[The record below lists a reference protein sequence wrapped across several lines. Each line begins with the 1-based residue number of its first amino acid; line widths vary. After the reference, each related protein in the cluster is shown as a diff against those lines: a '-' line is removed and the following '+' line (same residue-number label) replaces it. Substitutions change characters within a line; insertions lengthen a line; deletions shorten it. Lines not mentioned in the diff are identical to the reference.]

1 MFRLWLFCSTHAA
14 QKGWASSEILS
25 YLSAEG
31 FNRKA
36 ILLPQFAQLISIDL
50 YQLSK
55 ADKGHEIGFA
65 EEPANSKNNASCTQQ
80 GKQGGY
86 SIRKRYRNV
95 SHSNNRRKVGP
106 FLKAPFPLVKAV
118 TQVTKKRFISW
129 WITDESN
136 VFMNTPVVARGKNEP
151 YMTTVRDQKLVCRK
165 MSQKPKIVSWG
176 LTLKKSLENS
186 SGSGVLLLSFP
197 CRLFRSSRAN
207 FRQRKIYSSEAE
219 VD

>member
-1 MFRLWLFCSTHAA
+1 MAFDKNIEKESSFLGELKARTTSARMFRLWLFCSTHAA

-118 TQVTKKRFISW
+118 TQVTKKDS
-129 WITDESN
+129 
-136 VFMNTPVVARGKNEP
+136 
-151 YMTTVRDQKLVCRK
+151 LVD
-165 MSQKPKIVSWG
+165 G
-176 LTLKKSLENS
+176 LQMK
-186 SGSGVLLLSFP
+186 VM
-197 CRLFRSSRAN
+197 
-207 FRQRKIYSSEAE
+207 YS
-219 VD
+219 